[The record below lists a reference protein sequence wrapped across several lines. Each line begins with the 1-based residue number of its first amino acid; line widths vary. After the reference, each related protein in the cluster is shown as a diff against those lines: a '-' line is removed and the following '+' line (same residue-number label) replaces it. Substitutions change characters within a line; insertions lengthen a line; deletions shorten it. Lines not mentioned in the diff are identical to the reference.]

1 MASKNKGEGEEAMKT
16 AAAGNE
22 PMVRFSKVQKSYDG
36 ETLVVKDLNL
46 DIAKGEFLTMLGPS
60 GSGKTTTLMMLAGFE
75 PATHG
80 EIYVKGKPI
89 NNTPPHKRGI
99 GMVFQNYALF
109 PHMTVAENLAFPLQ
123 VRNMGKAEIEDRVK
137 NILKLVELPQMASRR
152 PGQLSG
158 GQQQR
163 IAVARALVFE
173 PDLVL
178 MDEPLGALDKQ
189 LREQMQYEIKHI
201 HERLGVTIVYVTH
214 DQAEALTM
222 SNRIA
227 VFNDGV
233 VQQLSTPDELY
244 ERPQNSFV
252 AQFIGENNKLKGV
265 ISDVD
270 RDNIATVKLDSSDV
284 VKALAV
290 NVSAKGERTLLSIR
304 PERVEINPLAKNVDV
319 LLRGKIAEL
328 IYLGDHIRARLEVA
342 GHDNFIV
349 KVPNKASN
357 EAIAHGKIVNVGWSV
372 KDCRAL
378 DYIELHH

>member
-1 MASKNKGEGEEAMKT
+1 MAKENPAGEAI
-16 AAAGNE
+16 
-22 PMVRFSKVQKSYDG
+22 VRFANVQKSYDG
-36 ETLVVKDLNL
+36 ETLVVKNLNL
-46 DIAKGEFLTMLGPS
+46 DIPKGEFLTMLGPS

-80 EIYVKGKPI
+80 EIYLKGQPI

-109 PHMTVAENLAFPLQ
+109 PHMTINENLAFPLQ
-123 VRNMGKAEIEDRVK
+123 VRNLPKAEVEDRVK
-137 NILKLVELPQMASRR
+137 KILKLVELPTMGNRR

-201 HERLGVTIVYVTH
+201 HERLGVTVVYVTH

-244 ERPQNSFV
+244 ERPVNSFV
-252 AQFIGENNKLKGV
+252 AQFIGENNKLRGTV
-265 ISDVD
+265 AEIGAD
-270 RDNIATVKLDSSDV
+270 RVATVKLESGDIV
-284 VKALAV
+284 RALAV
-290 NVSAKGERTLLSIR
+290 NVKAKGDKTLLSIR
-304 PERVEINPLAKNVDV
+304 PERIEINPAKSDADV
-319 LLRGKIAEL
+319 TLKGRIAEL

-342 GHDNFIV
+342 GHNDFVV
-349 KVPNKASN
+349 KVPNRSGQHLVA
-357 EAIAHGKIVNVGWSV
+357 EGKEVSVGW
-372 KDCRAL
+372 KTADCRAL
-378 DYIELHH
+378 DFAEFSH

>member
-1 MASKNKGEGEEAMKT
+1 MAREQASAN
-16 AAAGNE
+16 N
-22 PMVRFSKVQKSYDG
+22 MVRFVDVQKSYDG
-36 ETLVVKDLNL
+36 ETLVVKNLNL

-80 EIYVKGKPI
+80 EIYVKDQPI
-89 NNTPPHKRGI
+89 NNVPPHKRGI

-109 PHMTVAENLAFPLQ
+109 PHMTINENLAFPLQ
-123 VRNMGKAEIEDRVK
+123 VRGVGKAETEERVAK
-137 NILKLVELPQMASRR
+137 ILKMVELPQMGNRR

-214 DQAEALTM
+214 DQSEALTM

-244 ERPQNSFV
+244 ERPVNSFV
-252 AQFIGENNKLKGV
+252 AQFIGENNKLKGTV
-265 ISDVD
+265 SEIGADKV
-270 RDNIATVKLDSSDV
+270 ATVKLESGDI

-290 NVSAKGERTLLSIR
+290 NVKGKGDRTLLSVR
-304 PERVEINPLAKNVDV
+304 PERIEINPTKKSADV
-319 LLRGKIAEL
+319 ILDGRIAEL

-342 GHDNFIV
+342 GHDDFIV
-349 KVPNKASN
+349 KVPNKGGAATVA
-357 EAIAHGKIVNVGWSV
+357 EGREVKVGWRSE
-372 KDCRAL
+372 DCRAL
-378 DYIELHH
+378 DYMDFRN

>member
-1 MASKNKGEGEEAMKT
+1 MTYHQARPQAGVEAMVSF
-16 AAAGNE
+16 A
-22 PMVRFSKVQKSYDG
+22 RVQKSYDG

-75 PATHG
+75 PATCG
-80 EIYVKGKPI
+80 QIYVKGQAVTH
-89 NNTPPHKRGI
+89 TPPHRRGI

-109 PHMTVAENLAFPLQ
+109 PHMTVGENLAFPLE
-123 VRNMGKAEIEDRVK
+123 VRGLNRSDIEGRVRK
-137 NILKLVELPQMASRR
+137 ILHLVELPGMVDRR

-189 LREQMQYEIKHI
+189 LREQMQFEIKRI

-214 DQAEALTM
+214 DQAEALIM

-227 VFNDGV
+227 VFNDGTV
-233 VQQLSTPDELY
+233 EQLSSPDDLY

-252 AQFIGENNKLKGV
+252 AQFIGENNRLRGVVEEAGKGGLV
-265 ISDVD
+265 
-270 RDNIATVKLDSSDV
+270 TVRLDSKDL

-290 NVSAKGERTLLSIR
+290 KANAKGDRTLLSIR
-304 PERVEINPLAKNVDV
+304 PERVEINPAAKKMDV
-319 LLRGKIAEL
+319 VLNGKIEEL
-328 IYLGDHIRARLEVA
+328 IYLGDHVRARLDVA
-342 GHDNFIV
+342 GQTDFIV
-349 KVPNKASN
+349 KIPNTSGTDVIN
-357 EAIAHGKIVNVGWSV
+357 RGEAVTVGWMAQ
-372 KDCRAL
+372 DCRAL
-378 DYIELHH
+378 DYIDAHH

>member
-1 MASKNKGEGEEAMKT
+1 MDMTPIA
-16 AAAGNE
+16 E
-22 PMVRFSKVQKSYDG
+22 PMVRFAQVQKSYDG

-46 DIAKGEFLTMLGPS
+46 DITKGEFLTMLGPS

-80 EIYVKGKPI
+80 EIYLKGQPI

-123 VRNMGKAEIEDRVK
+123 VRGMGKSEIDERVK
-137 NILKLVELPQMASRR
+137 KILKLVELPDKAARR

-163 IAVARALVFE
+163 VAVARALVFE

-201 HERLGVTIVYVTH
+201 HERLGVTVVYVTH
-214 DQAEALTM
+214 DQSEALTM

-233 VQQLSTPDELY
+233 VQQLSTPSDLY
-244 ERPQNSFV
+244 ERPVNSFV
-252 AQFIGENNKLKGV
+252 AQFIGENNKIRGDIVEEGAGQLL
-265 ISDVD
+265 S
-270 RDNIATVKLDSSDV
+270 VKLETGDV

-290 NVSAKGERTLLSIR
+290 NVQGKGARTLLSIR
-304 PERVEINPLAKNVDV
+304 PERVEINPAPKNVDTV
-319 LLRGKIAEL
+319 MRGTIEEL
-328 IYLGDHIRARLEVA
+328 IYLGDHIRARLNVA
-342 GHDNFIV
+342 GHDDFIV
-349 KVPNKASN
+349 KIANKHGSDT
-357 EAIAHGKIVNVGWSV
+357 IAEGKAVNVGWLA

-378 DYIELHH
+378 DYIEFER

>member
-1 MASKNKGEGEEAMKT
+1 MQQKEGDVSQSEV
-16 AAAGNE
+16 
-22 PMVRFSKVQKSYDG
+22 MVRFANVQKSYDG
-36 ETLVVKDLNL
+36 ETLVVKNLNL

-80 EIYVKGKPI
+80 EIFVKNQPI
-89 NNTPPHKRGI
+89 NNVPPHKRGI

-109 PHMTVAENLAFPLQ
+109 PHMTVNENLAFPLQ
-123 VRNMGKAEIEDRVK
+123 VRDVAKAEIEDRVK
-137 NILKLVELPQMASRR
+137 KILKLVELPQMGNRR

-201 HERLGVTIVYVTH
+201 HDRLGVTVVYVTH
-214 DQAEALTM
+214 DQSEALTM

-244 ERPQNSFV
+244 ERPVNSFV
-252 AQFIGENNKLKGV
+252 AQFIGENNKLKGTV
-265 ISDVD
+265 AEISKDKV
-270 RDNIATVKLDSSDV
+270 ATVKLESGDI
-284 VKALAV
+284 VKALAI
-290 NVSAKGERTLLSIR
+290 NVGNKGERTLLSVR
-304 PERVEINPLAKNVDV
+304 PERVEINPAKGSADV
-319 LLRGKIAEL
+319 VLKGRIAEL

-342 GHDNFIV
+342 GHNDFIV
-349 KVPNKASN
+349 KVPNKSKGGGV
-357 EAIAHGKIVNVGWSV
+357 EEGLEVKVGW
-372 KDCRAL
+372 KADDCRAL
-378 DYIELHH
+378 DYLEFQH